1 MPEKD
6 GHAKDFITAHHE
18 AGHAVGAFMLG
29 LPTKVVYIKADGSG
43 QGDWKPTLT
52 IGEIRAHGLWQ
63 EHAICGELGRTV
75 ERMLF
80 GSYDSRFCG
89 DDQYVI
95 DRLLL
100 TFLPDRG
107 EREKFKAKLPQL
119 AEEVT
124 RRPFFFESVKAV
136 AQELLKGERLDN
148 TGVKAVIEEAMAKSG
163 CDKGS

>member
-1 MPEKD
+1 MAEKD
-6 GHAKDFITAHHE
+6 GHAKDFVAAHHE
-18 AGHAVGAFMLG
+18 AGHAVGAYMLG
-29 LPTKVVYIKADGSG
+29 VPTKVVYIEADGSG
-43 QGDWKPTLT
+43 EGDWKPALT
-52 IGEIRAHGLWQ
+52 IGEIRKHGLWP
-63 EHAICGELGRTV
+63 EYAICGELGRTV

-80 GSYDSRFCG
+80 GSSDSRFCD
-89 DDQYVI
+89 DDQDVI

-119 AEEVT
+119 AEDVT

-148 TGVKAVIEEAMAKSG
+148 TGVKAVIEEASRKRG
-163 CDKGS
+163 RI